1 MQLSST
7 LTCPG
12 CGHRATETMPTDSCR
27 ILYECQSCGRPMR
40 PRPGDCCVFCSYGD
54 VPCPPIQAA
63 RASGEQEAC
72 CREGS

>member
-7 LTCPG
+7 LICPA
-12 CGHRATETMPTDSCR
+12 CGHRATEIMPTDSCR
-27 ILYECQSCGRPMR
+27 ILYECQGCGLPMR

-63 RASGEQEAC
+63 RESGEQKAC
-72 CREGS
+72 CR